1 MAQREHEEHPLKLI
15 IMSAT
20 IDPEKFKK
28 YFHCA
33 EYLSCPERQF
43 PVNVKYDSDIE
54 DLLATLTLED
64 KFADQTVKTRFDLKK
79 AIDYVLNINRIDKD
93 GKILVFLTGADEIDC
108 CAQDF
113 EVEARKAMSQ
123 TRQLLILRA
132 YAKMPWRELQQILE
146 KTPQGQ
152 RKVILAT
159 NLCESS
165 ITVDGVRFVIDSGL
179 VKILTFAHDTLI
191 EVLEQQR
198 ISREQADQR
207 KGRAGRTATGVCYR
221 LYSESIFNLMPV
233 SQRPALLRENL
244 CSTMLVLKMIGV
256 SDPSKFE
263 FIDPPDA
270 THVGFALENLTLLG
284 ALDAN
289 GEVTP
294 LGKLVCL

>member
-15 IMSAT
+15 ITSAT

-33 EYLSCPERQF
+33 EFLSCPGRQF

-54 DLLATLTLED
+54 DLLAASTLED
-64 KFADQTVKTRFDLKK
+64 QFADQTVKTRFDLKK
-79 AIDYVLNINRIDKD
+79 AIDYVLKINRIDKD
-93 GKILVFLTGADEIDC
+93 GDILVFLTGADEIDR
-108 CAQDF
+108 CAQDL
-113 EVEARKAMSQ
+113 EKVALKAIGQ
-123 TRQLLILRA
+123 TRELLIRRA
-132 YAKMPWRELQQILE
+132 YAKMPRRELRQIFE

-165 ITVDGVRFVIDSGL
+165 ITMDGVRFVIDSGL
-179 VKILTFAHDTLI
+179 VKTLTFAHDTLV
-191 EVLEQQR
+191 EKLEQQR
-198 ISREQADQR
+198 TSREQADQR

-221 LYSESIFNLMPV
+221 LYSESIFHLMPV

-244 CSTMLVLKMIGV
+244 CSTMLVLKMIEV
-256 SDPSKFE
+256 SNPSKFE

-270 THVGFALENLTLLG
+270 TYVGFALENLTLLG